1 MTNITSE
8 GRKEM
13 SKKLTAS
20 LEDYIEAIASLA
32 GSSGET
38 RAADIADTLGVSRP
52 SVTVALRALASRKMV
67 NYRPYSTVSLTQ
79 EGRIHAASVFRKHRI
94 LSRFFSE
101 ILGAEEGL
109 ADSAACRVE
118 HAIGEEITDRL
129 VDFLA
134 FIDNCPLA
142 AEGGFEF
149 NSAKRRSFREEGAE
163 HGEN

>member
-1 MTNITSE
+1 MSE
-8 GRKEM
+8 
-13 SKKLTAS
+13 KLTAS

-67 NYRPYSTVSLTQ
+67 NYRPYSTVSLT
-79 EGRIHAASVFRKHRI
+79 EDGRKHATAVLRKHRI
-94 LSRFFSE
+94 LGRFFNE
-101 ILGAEEGL
+101 ILGADEEL

-134 FIDNCPLA
+134 FIDNCPIA
-142 AEGGFEF
+142 AEGGFEY
-149 NSAKRRSFREEGAE
+149 NSEKRKNFRKEEGAAD
-163 HGEN
+163 GKS